1 MPNESRSPAL
11 FLCAGKDCFRD
22 ERAAFDALRSRATD
36 AGLEVDTIRC
46 QGSCAGPTAVVD
58 LGQGPRWFE
67 RLQTTKVQID
77 LVQYASGTEAIPTTR
92 LAKRELTGKR
102 RKKAAKKLRA
112 A

>member
-1 MPNESRSPAL
+1 M
-11 FLCAGKDCFRD
+11 
-22 ERAAFDALRSRATD
+22 AFDSLRCRAVE
-36 AGLEVDTIRC
+36 AGLEVGTVRC

-58 LGQGPRWFE
+58 LGAGPRWFE

-77 LVQYASGTEAIPTTR
+77 LVRYAAGTESAPTGR